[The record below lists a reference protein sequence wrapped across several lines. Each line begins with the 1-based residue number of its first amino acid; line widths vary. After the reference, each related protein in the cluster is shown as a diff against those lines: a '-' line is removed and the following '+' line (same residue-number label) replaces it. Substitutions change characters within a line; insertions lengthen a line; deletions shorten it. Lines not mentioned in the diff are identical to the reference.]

1 MHAKTVVYLFFLA
14 VTMST
19 RVTGQDQSEQASAT
33 VERPIVSDPHRA
45 GRSIVVARN
54 GMVASSH
61 PLASLAGL
69 DMLRAGGSAMDAAV
83 AMATV
88 LGVVEPMS
96 IGLGGDAWFLYY
108 EAKTGEVYA
117 FNGSGRS
124 PKALTREYF
133 EKKEVQ
139 RIEGASWESVTVPG
153 AVDAYAQGIERFG
166 RLPLS
171 KILEPAISYAE
182 NGYGVT
188 DIVAT
193 MWSTTLG
200 KLKKDEYSP
209 KYWLNSEGRAP
220 KAGEIFKH
228 PALAASLRQIA
239 EGGRDAYYKGPIAK
253 EIARYAKESGGWLTE
268 EDFAAHRGEWVEP
281 ISTNYQGYDVWQCPP
296 NGQGMA
302 VLMMLNIMEAYHL
315 ESMTFNSPEYQ
326 HLMIEAKKLAF
337 ADLGKYLG
345 DPKRGEI
352 PLAGLLS
359 KEYAAERRKLIDP
372 AKAMPFPEP
381 GVPGKSD
388 TAYMTAVDGEGN
400 ACSLINSLFA
410 SFGSGKTGGATGI
423 ILQNR
428 GEGFTLEK
436 GHFNEYKPG
445 VRPYHTIIPGMVT
458 KDGAL
463 YMSYGLMG
471 GDMQPQGHTQFLI
484 AHIDMGLSIQAA
496 MGFPRWRHGDG
507 MEVFLEDGTPQ
518 ENFDTLKAMGH
529 EVKPGTFLAFG
540 SAQAIVR
547 DAKTGVLFGASDSR
561 RDGQAMGY

>member
-1 MHAKTVVYLFFLA
+1 MHAKSLGLLLSVLVSLMTASVF
-14 VTMST
+14 
-19 RVTGQDQSEQASAT
+19 GQTEESAAL
-33 VERPIVSDPHRA
+33 EKRPIISDPHRA

-69 DMLRAGGSAMDAAV
+69 DMLRAGGTAMDAAV
-83 AMATV
+83 AMATT

-96 IGLGGDAWFLYY
+96 IGIGGDAWFLYY
-108 EAKTGEVYA
+108 EAKTGKVYA

-124 PKALTREYF
+124 PAGLTREYF
-133 EKKEVQ
+133 AKKDVQ
-139 RIEGASWESVTVPG
+139 KIEAASWESVTVPG
-153 AVDAYAQGIERFG
+153 AVDAYTQGIERFG
-166 RLPLS
+166 KLPLG
-171 KILEPAISYAE
+171 KVLEPAIYYAD

-188 DIVAT
+188 DIVAR
-193 MWSTTLG
+193 MWATTLG
-200 KLKKDEYSP
+200 KLKKDEWSP
-209 KYWLNSEGRAP
+209 KFWLNAEGRAP
-220 KAGEIFKH
+220 KAGEVFKH
-228 PALAASLRQIA
+228 PALAATLRQIA

-253 EIARYAKESGGWLTE
+253 EIARYAKASGGWLTE
-268 EDFAAHRGEWVEP
+268 EDFAAHRGEWVDP
-281 ISTNYQGYDVWQCPP
+281 ISTNYRGYDVWQCPP

-302 VLMMLNIMEAYHL
+302 VLMMLNLMEGYDLAP
-315 ESMTFNSPEYQ
+315 MTFNAPEYQ

-352 PLAGLLS
+352 PVAGLLS

-372 AKAMPFPEP
+372 KKAMPFPDAGIP
-381 GVPGKSD
+381 QHSD

-400 ACSLINSLFA
+400 ACSFINSLYA

-458 KDGAL
+458 KGGAM

-484 AHIDMGLSIQAA
+484 AHLDKGLNIQEA
-496 MGFPRWRHGDG
+496 MDFPRWRHSDG

-518 ENFDTLKAMGH
+518 ANFDALKAMGH
-529 EVKPGTFLAFG
+529 EVKPANFFSFG
-540 SAQAIVR
+540 SAQAIIR
-547 DAKTGVLFGASDSR
+547 DPETGVLFGASDSR